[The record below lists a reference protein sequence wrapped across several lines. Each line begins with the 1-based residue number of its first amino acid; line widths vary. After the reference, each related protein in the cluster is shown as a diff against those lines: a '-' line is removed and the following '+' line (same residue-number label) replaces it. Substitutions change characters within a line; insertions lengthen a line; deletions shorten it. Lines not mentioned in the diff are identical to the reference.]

1 MAELKRQI
9 PINTTPEKVFAALA
23 PQAGLRS
30 WWTADAT
37 ADEKPSGKA
46 EFGFDKR
53 QMVFRMMIEKLE
65 PSKRVV
71 WSCHGDHPEWNG
83 TTIIYDDP
91 SCKLS
96 SLQDSHGRYPQPCV
110 GTSGNHSSHVDKSS
124 AIDTDR
130 EIRTAAI
137 TRLTDVPSIS
147 AVCFEVSRL
156 LTPDVSRR
164 ATGNSS
170 GSFRRRASNAVPD
183 QGSRAPLWLADRD
196 DGHDAS

>member
-46 EFGFDKR
+46 ECGFDKR
-53 QMVFRMMIEKLE
+53 QKVFRMMIEKLE

-71 WSCHGDHPEWNG
+71 WSCHGDHPESNG

-91 SCKLS
+91 PCKLS
-96 SLQDSHGRYPQPCV
+96 SLQDSHGRYTQPCV
-110 GTSGNHSSHVDKSS
+110 GTSGNRSGHVDKSS

-130 EIRTAAI
+130 EIRAAAI
-137 TRLTDVPSIS
+137 SCLTDGPSIS
-147 AVCFEVSRL
+147 AVCFEVSRP
-156 LTPDVSRR
+156 LTPDVNRR

-170 GSFRRRASNAVPD
+170 GSFRAPSVECSAGSGISGSPVARRP
-183 QGSRAPLWLADRD
+183 G
-196 DGHDAS
+196 

>member
-9 PINTTPEKVFAALA
+9 PIDTTPEKVFTVLT

-46 EFGFDKR
+46 GFGFDKR
-53 QMVFRMMIEKLE
+53 QMIFRMMIEKLE
-65 PSKRVV
+65 PGKEVV

-96 SLQDSHGRYPQPCV
+96 SLQDSHGRYTQLCV
-110 GTSGNHSSHVDKSS
+110 GT
-124 AIDTDR
+124 R
-130 EIRTAAI
+130 EITPA
-137 TRLTDVPSIS
+137 TSIS
-147 AVCFEVSRL
+147 PRPS
-156 LTPDVSRR
+156 TP
-164 ATGNSS
+164 TEKYG
-170 GSFRRRASNAVPD
+170 PP
-183 QGSRAPLWLADRD
+183 Q
-196 DGHDAS
+196 